1 MSTTEKFTSE
11 RLSERIWRLKDAYG
25 VAMYLVEGS
34 ERACLIDT
42 GYGIKGLRAYVE
54 TLTDKPLF
62 VLLTHG
68 HVDHAFGA
76 AEFDEVHMSH
86 RDLPEFAAQS
96 DAAWRAN
103 FIKVAFSKKGT
114 FEMNEPYA
122 GEFIDVTD
130 GEEFDLGGL
139 TVRCYAVPGHTPG
152 CIVPVLVEER
162 TAIFGDAAGPGT
174 LVTEEYAPK
183 LSEYLAA
190 LRKLKANEDAWDR
203 VLRFHGTCES
213 PKSLLDDMIEI
224 CEQVIAGADDHIAQ
238 PANAGD
244 VYPIKS
250 DLPIYLAKE
259 TLPGSQQRVDGREGN
274 LFYRADKAC

>member
-1 MSTTEKFTSE
+1 MSTQEKFTSE
-11 RLSERIWRLKDAYG
+11 RLSDCVWRLKDAYG
-25 VAMYLVEGS
+25 VAMYLAEGDD
-34 ERACLIDT
+34 RACLIDT
-42 GYGIKGLRAYVE
+42 GYGIKGLRDYVE
-54 TLTDKPLF
+54 TLTSKPVS

-103 FIKVAFSKKGT
+103 FIKVAFSKKGS
-114 FEMNEPYA
+114 FEMNDPFA
-122 GEFIDVTD
+122 GEFVDVAD

-139 TVRCYAVPGHTPG
+139 TVRCHAVPGHTPG
-152 CIVPVLVEER
+152 CLVPVLVEER
-162 TAIFGDAAGPGT
+162 IAIFGDAAGPGT
-174 LVTEEYAPK
+174 LVTEEYAAT
-183 LSEYLAA
+183 LGEYLAA
-190 LRKLKANEDAWDR
+190 LRRLKEHEADWDR

-213 PKSLLDDMIEI
+213 PKSLLDDMIDI
-224 CEQVIAGADDHIAQ
+224 CQEVLSGTDDRIQQ
-238 PANAGD
+238 PASAGD

-259 TLPGSQQRVDGREGN
+259 TLPNSQQRIDGRVGN
-274 LFYRADKAC
+274 LFYRADKAR

>member
-1 MSTTEKFTSE
+1 MSTVEKFTSE
-11 RLSERIWRLKDAYG
+11 RLSERVWRLKDAYG
-25 VAMYLVEGS
+25 VAMYLVEGD

-68 HVDHAFGA
+68 HIDHAFGA

-86 RDLPEFAAQS
+86 ADLPEFAAQS

-103 FIKVAFSKKGT
+103 FIKVAFSKIGS
-114 FEMNEPYA
+114 FEMNEPFA
-122 GEFIDVTD
+122 GEFIDVAD

-139 TVRCYAVPGHTPG
+139 TIRCHAVPGHTPG
-152 CIVPVLVEER
+152 CLVPVLVEER
-162 TAIFGDAAGPGT
+162 MAIFGDAAGPGT
-174 LVTEEYAPK
+174 LVTEEYAASV
-183 LSEYLAA
+183 SEYLTA
-190 LRKLKANEDAWDR
+190 LRALKEHEGDWNR

-213 PKSLLDDMIEI
+213 SKALLDDMIEI
-224 CEQVIAGADDHIAQ
+224 CQEVLAGTDDRIAQ
-238 PANAGD
+238 PSEAGA

-250 DLPIYLAKE
+250 DLPIYLAKR
-259 TLPGSQQRVDGREGN
+259 TLPNSQQREDGREGN
-274 LFYRADKAC
+274 LFYREDKAR

>member
-1 MSTTEKFTSE
+1 MSTQEKFTSE
-11 RLSERIWRLKDAYG
+11 RLSDRVWRLKDAYG
-25 VAMYLVEGS
+25 VAMYLAEGDD
-34 ERACLIDT
+34 RACLIDT
-42 GYGIKGLRAYVE
+42 GYGIKGLRDYVE
-54 TLTDKPLF
+54 TLTSKPVF

-103 FIKVAFSKKGT
+103 FIKVAFSKKGS
-114 FEMNEPYA
+114 FEMNDPFA
-122 GEFIDVTD
+122 GEFVDVVD

-139 TVRCYAVPGHTPG
+139 TVRCHAVPGHTPG
-152 CIVPVLVEER
+152 CLVPVLVEER
-162 TAIFGDAAGPGT
+162 IAIFGDAAGPGT
-174 LVTEEYAPK
+174 LVTEEYAAT
-183 LSEYLAA
+183 LGEYLAA
-190 LRKLKANEDAWDR
+190 LRRLKEHEADWDR

-213 PKSLLDDMIEI
+213 PMSLLDDMIDI
-224 CEQVIAGADDHIAQ
+224 CQEVLSGTDDRIQQ
-238 PANAGD
+238 PASAGD

-259 TLPGSQQRVDGREGN
+259 TLPNSQQRIDGRVGN
-274 LFYRADKAC
+274 LFYRADKAR

>member
-1 MSTTEKFTSE
+1 MSTTEKFTSGQ
-11 RLSERIWRLKDAYG
+11 LSDRVWRLKDAYG
-25 VAMYLVEGS
+25 VAMYLAEGD

-42 GYGIKGLRAYVE
+42 GYGIKGLRNYVE
-54 TLTDKPLF
+54 TLTNKPVF

-76 AEFDEVHMSH
+76 AEFEEVHMSH

-96 DAAWRAN
+96 NAAWRAN
-103 FIKVAFSKKGT
+103 FIKVAFSKKGS

-122 GEFIDVTD
+122 GEFINVAD

-139 TVRCYAVPGHTPG
+139 TVRCHAVPGHTPG

-162 TAIFGDAAGPGT
+162 MAIFGDAAGPGT
-174 LVTEEYAPK
+174 LVTEEYAATV
-183 LSEYLAA
+183 SEYLAA
-190 LRKLKANEDAWDR
+190 LRALKEHEADWDR

-213 PKSLLDDMIEI
+213 PKSLLDDMLDI
-224 CEQVIAGADDHIAQ
+224 CLEVLAGTDDRVVQ
-238 PANAGD
+238 PASAGD

>member
-1 MSTTEKFTSE
+1 MSTTEKFTNE
-11 RLSERIWRLKDAYG
+11 QLSDRVWRLKDAYG
-25 VAMYLVEGS
+25 VAMYLAEGD

-42 GYGIKGLRAYVE
+42 GYGIKGLRNYVE
-54 TLTDKPLF
+54 TLTNKSVF

-76 AEFDEVHMSH
+76 AEFEEVHMSH

-96 DAAWRAN
+96 NAAWRAN
-103 FIKVAFSKKGT
+103 FIKVAFSKKGS

-122 GEFIDVTD
+122 GEFIDVAD

-139 TVRCYAVPGHTPG
+139 TVRCHAVPGHTPG

-162 TAIFGDAAGPGT
+162 MAIFGDAAGPGT
-174 LVTEEYAPK
+174 LVTEEYAATV
-183 LSEYLAA
+183 SEYLAA
-190 LRKLKANEDAWDR
+190 LRALKEHEADWDR

-213 PKSLLDDMIEI
+213 PKSLLDDMLDI
-224 CEQVIAGADDHIAQ
+224 CLEVLAGTDDRVAQ
-238 PANAGD
+238 PASAGD

-250 DLPIYLAKE
+250 DLPIYLVKE

>member
-1 MSTTEKFTSE
+1 MSTTEKFTNE
-11 RLSERIWRLKDAYG
+11 QLSDRVWRLKDAYG
-25 VAMYLVEGS
+25 VAMYLAEGD

-42 GYGIKGLRAYVE
+42 GYGIKGLRNYVE
-54 TLTDKPLF
+54 TLTNKPVF

-76 AEFDEVHMSH
+76 AEFEEVHMSH

-96 DAAWRAN
+96 NAAWRAN
-103 FIKVAFSKKGT
+103 FIKVAFSKKGS

-122 GEFIDVTD
+122 GEFIDVAD

-139 TVRCYAVPGHTPG
+139 TVRCHAVPGHTPG

-162 TAIFGDAAGPGT
+162 MAIFGDAAGPGT
-174 LVTEEYAPK
+174 LVTEEYAATV
-183 LSEYLAA
+183 SEYLAA
-190 LRKLKANEDAWDR
+190 LRAIKEHEADWDR

-213 PKSLLDDMIEI
+213 PKSLLDDMLDI
-224 CEQVIAGADDHIAQ
+224 CLEVLAGTDDRVAQ
-238 PANAGD
+238 PASAGD

>member
-11 RLSERIWRLKDAYG
+11 RLSDRVWRLKDAYG
-25 VAMYLVEGS
+25 VAMYLVEGT

-54 TLTDKPLF
+54 SLTSKPVF

-96 DAAWRAN
+96 DAVWRAN
-103 FIKVAFSKKGT
+103 FIKVAFSKKGS
-114 FEMNEPYA
+114 FEMCEPFA
-122 GEFIDVTD
+122 GEFIDVAD

-139 TVRCYAVPGHTPG
+139 TIRVHAVPGHTPG
-152 CIVPVLVEER
+152 CLAPVLVEER
-162 TAIFGDAAGPGT
+162 IAIFGDAAGPGT
-174 LVTEEYAPK
+174 LVTEEYAAT

-190 LRKLKANEDAWDR
+190 LRALKEHEEDWER
-203 VLRFHGTCES
+203 VLRFHGACES
-213 PKSLLDDMIEI
+213 PKSLLDDMIDLCGE
-224 CEQVIAGADDHIAQ
+224 VLAGTDDRIAQ

-250 DLPIYLAKE
+250 DVPIYLAKE
-259 TLPGSQQRVDGREGN
+259 TLPHSQQRVDGREGN
-274 LFYRADKAC
+274 LFYRADKVC

>member
-1 MSTTEKFTSE
+1 MSTPEKFTSE
-11 RLSERIWRLKDAYG
+11 RLSDRVWRLKDAYG
-25 VAMYLVEGS
+25 VAMYLVEGD

-42 GYGIKGLRAYVE
+42 GYGIKGLRDFVG
-54 TLTDKPLF
+54 TLTGKPVF

-103 FIKVAFSKKGT
+103 FIKVAFSKKGS
-114 FEMNEPYA
+114 FEMNDPFA
-122 GEFIDVTD
+122 GEFVDVAD

-139 TVRCYAVPGHTPG
+139 TVRCHAVPGHTPG
-152 CIVPVLVEER
+152 CLVPVLVGER
-162 TAIFGDAAGPGT
+162 IAIFGDAAGPGT
-174 LVTEEYAPK
+174 LVTEEYAAT
-183 LSEYLAA
+183 LGEYLAA
-190 LRKLKANEDAWDR
+190 LRRLKEHEADWDR

-213 PKSLLDDMIEI
+213 PKSLLDDMIDI
-224 CEQVIAGADDHIAQ
+224 CQEVLSGTDDRIQQ
-238 PANAGD
+238 PASAGD

-259 TLPGSQQRVDGREGN
+259 TLPNSQQRTDGRVGN
-274 LFYRADKAC
+274 LFYRADKAR

>member
-1 MSTTEKFTSE
+1 MSTLEKFTSE
-11 RLSERIWRLKDAYG
+11 RLSDRVWRLKDAYG
-25 VAMYLVEGS
+25 VAMYLVEGD

-42 GYGIKGLRAYVE
+42 GYGIKGLRDYVE
-54 TLTDKPLF
+54 TLTSKSVF

-96 DAAWRAN
+96 NAAWRAN
-103 FIKVAFSKKGT
+103 FIKVAFSKKGS

-122 GEFIDVTD
+122 GEFIDVAD

-139 TVRCYAVPGHTPG
+139 TVRCHAVPGHTPG

-162 TAIFGDAAGPGT
+162 MAIFGDAAGPGT
-174 LVTEEYAPK
+174 LVTEEYVAT
-183 LSEYLAA
+183 LGECLAA
-190 LRKLKANEDAWDR
+190 LRRLEEREADWDR

-213 PKSLLDDMIEI
+213 PKSLLDDMIDI
-224 CEQVIAGADDHIAQ
+224 CQEVLSGADDRIQQ
-238 PANAGD
+238 PASAGD

-274 LFYRADKAC
+274 LFYRADKAR